1 MPNLKNQHFVPRC
14 LLRPFTYQGEG
25 RAINLYNIRGDRLI
39 ERASVKGQ
47 CARNYL
53 YGKDGK
59 IEQSLANIEGSF
71 NSLRLRVIDGAHD
84 AADMRTLKF
93 FTYLQLRRTAMAVQ
107 S

>member
-1 MPNLKNQHFVPRC
+1 MTKLKNQHFVPRC
-14 LLRPFTYQGEG
+14 LLKPFTYQNEG

-47 CARNYL
+47 CARDYL

-59 IEQSLANIEGSF
+59 IETSLSRIEGSF
-71 NSLRLRVIDGAHD
+71 NSMRERIAHGGD
-84 AADMRTLKF
+84 DERDMRDLNF
-93 FTYLQLRRTAMAVQ
+93 FTYLQ